1 MRNGKT
7 EIKLAKGAPA
17 PIKTNNAGNAQHTR
31 VEEEAKRDKKLA
43 ELSFISSIDLQLA
56 YLLHFDHS

>member
-43 ELSFISSIDLQLA
+43 ELSFISFID
-56 YLLHFDHS
+56 